1 MALSSI
7 NIVLNA
13 ITDAF
18 NRNIKKAADTM
29 DASAKRMGQSA
40 DAAGTAIENS
50 LGSGQ
55 LRQKIK
61 QVSDTIDEQ
70 KNITREFQAEL
81 EKLRQKRDS
90 MSKMDIQGQKAVKR
104 EIEATKTALKDQ
116 SLAVSQ
122 LTATKQQYTQ
132 QLGVTNQTLGGTRA
146 ALNGLATSFS
156 AVSSV
161 IGIMADDNKALRNT
175 LMALNAALNFSAAIM
190 QVKDLQEQFGGLTK
204 FLTNPWVL
212 AAVAIAA
219 TAAAVYA
226 YNSSISQTEQIQNDV
241 NNELIKAAESA
252 KGHSI
257 LLNEYLGIVNDT
269 NQSERVRLGAL
280 KELEGLGIAI
290 DGINIM
296 NADSLNELNQRV
308 QQNINLTI
316 QKAIA
321 DRAAAKIA
329 EIEMEKID
337 KLNKIRTQ
345 GASLLGKM
353 REKFLP
359 GYIAS
364 VNESADAMTE
374 AEEKTKLYTQAFKD
388 AAKQVA
394 TFTDIETQA
403 RKNSEKVSNSNAKA
417 KANEAKE
424 IEKLAEK
431 TKKAEKDLIDWL
443 EAQRYKLGEKAKKES
458 QKFTMANMMAGT
470 AKAPTLEINYKISDK
485 SRSQIVQDMDALN
498 ATLAQSVE
506 KLGEDLAI
514 GLGEALGNAL
524 SGEGNP
530 FEDFAKVIL
539 GSIASFIKMVGKSL
553 IAYGISVQKFYS
565 AFVNPAAAVA
575 AGIAMV
581 AMGTAVASQI
591 KSGPSVPA
599 FAEGGIVSGPT
610 LGLMGE
616 YPGASSNPEV
626 IAPLDKLKTL
636 MKPEQSSVG
645 FVASTSIQGRDLAI
659 VLERY
664 NKDSK
669 RG

>member
-40 DAAGTAIENS
+40 DAAGTAIEQS

-61 QVSDTIDEQ
+61 QVSATIDEQ
-70 KNITREFQAEL
+70 KAITREFQAEL
-81 EKLRQKRDS
+81 EKLRERRDT
-90 MSKMDIQGQKAVKR
+90 MSKSDVRGQKAVKA
-104 EIEATKTALKDQ
+104 EIEKTKVAIKEVARDTQ
-116 SLAVSQ
+116 E
-122 LTATKQQYTQ
+122 LTAKKQAFTQ

-190 QVKDLQEQFGGLTK
+190 QVKDLQQQFGGLTK

-219 TAAAVYA
+219 TAGAVYA
-226 YNSSISQTEQIQNDV
+226 YNKSISQTEQIQSEV
-241 NNELIKAAESA
+241 NHELIKAAESA

-257 LLNEYLGIVNDT
+257 LLNEYLSIVNDT

-280 KELEGLGIAI
+280 KQLEDLGIAV
-290 DGINIM
+290 DGINIR
-296 NADSLNELNQRV
+296 NADSLNELNKRV

-321 DRAAAKIA
+321 DQAASKIA
-329 EIEMEKID
+329 EIEMDKID
-337 KLNKIRTQ
+337 KLNKIRTE
-345 GASLLGKM
+345 GASLLNQM

-359 GYIAS
+359 GYIAT
-364 VNESADAMTE
+364 VNESNDVITE
-374 AEEKTKLYTQAFKD
+374 AEQKTKLYTEAFKN

-394 TFTDIETQA
+394 QFTDLETKS
-403 RKNSEKVSNSNAKA
+403 RKESEKISNSNAKA
-417 KANEAKE
+417 KENEAKQ
-424 IEKLAEK
+424 IERLAEK
-431 TKKAEKDLIDWL
+431 TKKSEKDLIDWL
-443 EAQRYKLGEKAKKES
+443 EAQRYKLGEKAKRES

-470 AKAPTLEINYKISDK
+470 AKAPTLELTYKISDK

-498 ATLAQSVE
+498 ATLAKSVE
-506 KLGEDLAI
+506 QLGEDLAY

-524 SGEGNP
+524 AGEGNP

-599 FAEGGIVSGPT
+599 FADGGIVSGPT

-616 YPGASSNPEV
+616 YPNARSNPEV

-636 MKPEQSSVG
+636 MKPEQSSGG
-645 FVASTSIQGRDLAI
+645 FIASTTIQGRDLAI